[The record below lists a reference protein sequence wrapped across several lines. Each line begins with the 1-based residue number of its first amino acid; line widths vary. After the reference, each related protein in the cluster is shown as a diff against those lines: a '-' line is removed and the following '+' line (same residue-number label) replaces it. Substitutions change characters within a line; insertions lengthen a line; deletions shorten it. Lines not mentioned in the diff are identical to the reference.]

1 MLPDRSFAS
10 CATFE
15 GTDTRVRIGFWVE
28 GRLGVGNLLEKPF
41 LSCLARCVGGCVC
54 VRAWGSVEG
63 YLDLHWT
70 FQWWLRRPRFSWE
83 NGDPVNRP

>member
-1 MLPDRSFAS
+1 MLGAQGALAFRAYSRSLMLPDRSFAS

-54 VRAWGSVEG
+54 VCVCLCVCLCAHGGLLRAI
-63 YLDLHWT
+63 
-70 FQWWLRRPRFSWE
+70 
-83 NGDPVNRP
+83 